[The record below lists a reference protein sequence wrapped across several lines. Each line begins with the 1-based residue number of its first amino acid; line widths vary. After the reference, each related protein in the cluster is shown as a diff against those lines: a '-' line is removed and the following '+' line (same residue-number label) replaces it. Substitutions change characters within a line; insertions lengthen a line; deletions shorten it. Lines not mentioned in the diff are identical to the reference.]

1 MFIDEIYEEM
11 LINQHGKIT
20 NAHIRA
26 CKEKLDPKTPT
37 PHQDIRRIENGYQL
51 FRKRHPEFAEDSFRR
66 FCYIRWSKAG
76 QTHSHARSLFD
87 SLGWSIKPEYE
98 LIGK

>member
-26 CKEKLDPKTPT
+26 CKEKLDSKNST
-37 PHQDIRRIENGYQL
+37 HQDIQRIENGYQL
-51 FRKRHPEFAEDSFRR
+51 FRRRHPEFAEDSFRR
-66 FCYIRWSKAG
+66 FCYIRLSGAG
-76 QTHSHARSLFD
+76 QDHSYARSRFA
-87 SLGWSIKPEYE
+87 SLGWSVKPEYG
-98 LIGK
+98 LIGR